1 MIINPEKLIPTQSQK
16 QHHSPTFRER
26 ETDVT
31 VIIVD
36 INFSIAEIERIMKK
50 QTIIAATLI
59 GSMLLG
65 SNVLAAGGPKSG
77 GAGKS
82 ATTATALTSTET
94 NDLQYMRKEEKL
106 ARDVYLTMHAQ
117 WGDQSGVFS
126 NIAASEE
133 THTSTINYL
142 LAKFNVVDPVIN
154 DTIGVF
160 TNQEL
165 QALYN
170 DLVEKGKQSFIDAL
184 YVGALIEEKDM
195 KDILAAIDSTD
206 ERAIII
212 AYSNLLD
219 GSKSHLR
226 AFVKVIEQQGLEYQA
241 QILDEEEVE
250 MILDDESTVKS

>member
-1 MIINPEKLIPTQSQK
+1 
-16 QHHSPTFRER
+16 
-26 ETDVT
+26 
-31 VIIVD
+31 
-36 INFSIAEIERIMKK
+36 MKK
-50 QTIIAATLI
+50 HNIIAATLI
-59 GSMLLG
+59 SSLALCT
-65 SNVLAAGGPKSG
+65 SAFAAGGPKS
-77 GAGKS
+77 AS
-82 ATTATALTSTET
+82 TTRSTTTALTSTET
-94 NDLQYMRKEEKL
+94 SDLQYMREEEKL

-117 WGDQSGVFS
+117 WGDQSTVFS

-133 THTSTINYL
+133 SHTSTVNYL
-142 LAKFNVVDPVIN
+142 LEKFNVDDPVIN

-170 DLVEKGKQSFIDAL
+170 ELVEKGSQSFIDAL

-195 KDILAAIDSTD
+195 HDILAAIEDTD
-206 ERAIII
+206 ERAIIL

-226 AFVKVIEQQGLEYQA
+226 AFVNVIEQQGLEYEA

-250 MILDDESTVKS
+250 LILDDDSEVEH

>member
-1 MIINPEKLIPTQSQK
+1 
-16 QHHSPTFRER
+16 
-26 ETDVT
+26 
-31 VIIVD
+31 
-36 INFSIAEIERIMKK
+36 MKK
-50 QTIIAATLI
+50 HSIIAATLI
-59 GSMLLG
+59 SSLAFGTSAF
-65 SNVLAAGGPKSG
+65 AAGGPKS
-77 GAGKS
+77 AS
-82 ATTATALTSTET
+82 TTRSTTTTTALTSTET
-94 NDLQYMRKEEKL
+94 SDLQYMREEEKL

-117 WGDQSGVFS
+117 WGDQSTVFS

-133 THTSTINYL
+133 SHTSTVNYL
-142 LAKFNVVDPVIN
+142 LEKFNVDDPVIN

-170 DLVEKGKQSFIDAL
+170 ELVEKGSQSFIDAL

-195 KDILAAIDSTD
+195 HDILAAIEETD
-206 ERAIII
+206 ERAIIL

-226 AFVKVIEQQGLEYQA
+226 AFVNVIEQQGLEYEA

-250 MILDDESTVKS
+250 LILDDDSEVEH